1 MEGRKIN
8 IDSADSLL
16 MAINEVVRN
25 TYNTKGYDDKKHN
38 KTEEITQTVKKEWS
52 NYIEAVLLSQILRNL
67 NVTDKLTPNGKQ
79 LYNQLAA
86 KAGKKDSYFINFKKS
101 IETKSIGLYA
111 KYTPSSRSKIS
122 TRTDYVSRKREYILS
137 PEGGRKDAYSLT
149 SSLMDSQSNLLENFN
164 KSSATMFLPDYNK
177 IVSQTQ
183 EMLGSNL
190 YGETQSFKSAL
201 EREGQPQISV
211 AKLEEITRN
220 VNYLNSK
227 IVYINFT
234 IENMNK
240 YMRYFT
246 PETKAVLNKFIKE
259 LELTSQSLTN
269 EVIQLKEDYTKERV
283 SISEKVHGKVDVN
296 RLVALMT
303 MVDRKTD
310 SKGNELSKE
319 KLQEY
324 EQELERASKENSIAY
339 QEALRIYNLSKQSR
353 INDLRIES
361 EEKNKAV
368 IPDEGLSHDDLKE
381 REFYY
386 NRLVVETRN
395 NDIIDKPLFNQMYD
409 KYLKAELDDP
419 YALELMVQSYL
430 EFYDY
435 YNEAKRRAE
444 LTGEP
449 IKTDY
454 ANWEEFVD
462 KRMQEE
468 GYNFGN
474 VGKGR

>member
-52 NYIEAVLLSQILRNL
+52 NYVEAVLLSQILRNL
-67 NVTDKLTPNGKQ
+67 NATDKLTPNGKQ

-86 KAGKKDSYFINFKKS
+86 KAGKRDSYFINFKKS
-101 IETKSIGLYA
+101 IETKSTGLYA
-111 KYTPSSRSKIS
+111 KYTPSSRSKIVVNGNS
-122 TRTDYVSRKREYILS
+122 ECILL
-137 PEGGRKDAYSLT
+137 PEGGRKDAFALSTSLI
-149 SSLMDSQSNLLENFN
+149 SSKLNLLEKFE
-164 KSSATMFLPDYNK
+164 K
-177 IVSQTQ
+177 ISTTLAVPSMEQVAAKASQMSRSVDDLKFSGIENTIKNDLNTNAGLRYL
-183 EMLGSNL
+183 ESVKNSL
-190 YGETQSFKSAL
+190 YAISRQK
-201 EREGQPQISV
+201 ISV
-211 AKLEEITRN
+211 QE
-220 VNYLNSK
+220 
-227 IVYINFT
+227 T
-234 IENMNK
+234 IDYMNK
-240 YMRYFT
+240 YMAYFT
-246 PETKAVLNKFIKE
+246 PETKAVLNNFIKE
-259 LELTSQSLTN
+259 LESLTKELTAEEEMILN
-269 EVIQLKEDYTKERV
+269 NLNKKEVEV
-283 SISEKVHGKVDVN
+283 SEKAHGKIDIN
-296 RLVALMT
+296 RLVALMA
-303 MVDRKTD
+303 MVERKID

-339 QEALRIYNLSKQSR
+339 QEALRIYNLSKQSQ
-353 INDLRIES
+353 INNIRIES

-419 YALELMVQSYL
+419 YAIELMVQSYL

>member
-1 MEGRKIN
+1 MEEIKIN
-8 IDSADSLL
+8 INSADSLL
-16 MAINEVVRN
+16 MAINKVVRN
-25 TYNTKGYDDKKHN
+25 TYNTKGYDDKKHD
-38 KTEEITQTVKKEWS
+38 KTEKITQTVKKEWS

-101 IETKSIGLYA
+101 IETKSTGLYA
-111 KYTPSSRSKIS
+111 KYTPSSRSKIVVNGNS
-122 TRTDYVSRKREYILS
+122 ECILL
-137 PEGGRKDAYSLT
+137 PEGGRKDAFALSTSLI
-149 SSLMDSQSNLLENFN
+149 SSKLNLLEKFE
-164 KSSATMFLPDYNK
+164 KLSTTLAVPSMEQVAAKASKM
-177 IVSQTQ
+177 S
-183 EMLGSNL
+183 
-190 YGETQSFKSAL
+190 
-201 EREGQPQISV
+201 RSV
-211 AKLEEITRN
+211 DDLKF
-220 VNYLNSK
+220 SG
-227 IVYINFT
+227 
-234 IENMNK
+234 IENTIKNDLNTNAGLRHLESVKNSLYTISGQKNSIQETIDYMNK
-240 YMRYFT
+240 YMAYFT
-246 PETKAVLNKFIKE
+246 PETKAVLNNFIKE
-259 LELTSQSLTN
+259 LESLTKELTAEEEMILN
-269 EVIQLKEDYTKERV
+269 NLNKKEVEV
-283 SISEKVHGKVDVN
+283 SKKAHGEIDIN
-296 RLVALMT
+296 RLVALMA
-303 MVDRKTD
+303 MVERKTD

-339 QEALRIYNLSKQSR
+339 QEALRIYNLSEQSQ
-353 INDLRIES
+353 INNMRIES

-368 IPDEGLSHDDLKE
+368 IPDECLSHDDLKE

-419 YALELMVQSYL
+419 YAIELMVQSYL

-435 YNEAKRRAE
+435 YNEAKRRAD

-474 VGKGR
+474 VGKER

>member
-1 MEGRKIN
+1 MEEIKIN
-8 IDSADSLL
+8 INSADSLL

-52 NYIEAVLLSQILRNL
+52 NYVEAVLLSQILRNL
-67 NVTDKLTPNGKQ
+67 NATDKLTPNGKQ

-86 KAGKKDSYFINFKKS
+86 KAGKRDSYFINFKKS
-101 IETKSIGLYA
+101 IETKSTGLYA
-111 KYTPSSRSKIS
+111 KYTPSSRSKIVVNGNS
-122 TRTDYVSRKREYILS
+122 ECILL
-137 PEGGRKDAYSLT
+137 PEGGRKDAFALSTSLI
-149 SSLMDSQSNLLENFN
+149 SSKLNLLEKFE
-164 KSSATMFLPDYNK
+164 K
-177 IVSQTQ
+177 ISTTLAVPSMEQVAAKASQMSRSVDDLKFSGIENTIKNDLNTNAGLRYL
-183 EMLGSNL
+183 ESVKNSL
-190 YGETQSFKSAL
+190 YAISRQK
-201 EREGQPQISV
+201 ISV
-211 AKLEEITRN
+211 QE
-220 VNYLNSK
+220 
-227 IVYINFT
+227 T
-234 IENMNK
+234 IDYMNK
-240 YMRYFT
+240 YMAYFT
-246 PETKAVLNKFIKE
+246 PETKAVLNNFIKE
-259 LELTSQSLTN
+259 LESLTKELTAEEEMILN
-269 EVIQLKEDYTKERV
+269 NLNKKEVEV
-283 SISEKVHGKVDVN
+283 SEKAHGKIDIN
-296 RLVALMT
+296 RLVALMA
-303 MVDRKTD
+303 MVERKTD

-339 QEALRIYNLSKQSR
+339 QEALRIYNLSKQSQ
-353 INDLRIES
+353 INNIRIES

-419 YALELMVQSYL
+419 YAIELMVQSYL

-444 LTGEP
+444 FTGEP

>member
-52 NYIEAVLLSQILRNL
+52 NYVEAVLLSQILRNL
-67 NVTDKLTPNGKQ
+67 NTTDKLTPNGKQ

-86 KAGKKDSYFINFKKS
+86 KAGKRDSYFINFKKS
-101 IETKSIGLYA
+101 IETKSTGLYA
-111 KYTPSSRSKIS
+111 KYTPSSRSKIVVNGNS
-122 TRTDYVSRKREYILS
+122 ECILL
-137 PEGGRKDAYSLT
+137 PEGGRKDAFALSTSLI
-149 SSLMDSQSNLLENFN
+149 SSKLNLLEKFE
-164 KSSATMFLPDYNK
+164 K
-177 IVSQTQ
+177 ISTTLAVPSMEQVAAKASQMSRSVDDLKFSGIENTIKNDLNTNAGLRYL
-183 EMLGSNL
+183 ESVKNSL
-190 YGETQSFKSAL
+190 YAISRQK
-201 EREGQPQISV
+201 ISV
-211 AKLEEITRN
+211 QE
-220 VNYLNSK
+220 
-227 IVYINFT
+227 T
-234 IENMNK
+234 IDYMNK
-240 YMRYFT
+240 YMAYFT
-246 PETKAVLNKFIKE
+246 PETKAVLNNFIKE
-259 LELTSQSLTN
+259 LESLTKELTAEEEMILN
-269 EVIQLKEDYTKERV
+269 NLNKKEVEV
-283 SISEKVHGKVDVN
+283 SEKAHGKIDIN
-296 RLVALMT
+296 RLVALMA
-303 MVDRKTD
+303 MVERKTD

-339 QEALRIYNLSKQSR
+339 QEALRIYNLSKQSQ
-353 INDLRIES
+353 INNIRIES

-419 YALELMVQSYL
+419 YAIELMVQSYL

>member
-38 KTEEITQTVKKEWS
+38 KAEEITQTVKKEWS

-67 NVTDKLTPNGKQ
+67 NATDKLTPNGKQ

-86 KAGKKDSYFINFKKS
+86 KAGKRDSYFINFKKS
-101 IETKSIGLYA
+101 IETKSTGLYA
-111 KYTPSSRSKIS
+111 KYTPSSRSKIVVNGNS
-122 TRTDYVSRKREYILS
+122 ECILL
-137 PEGGRKDAYSLT
+137 PEGGRKDAFALSTSLI
-149 SSLMDSQSNLLENFN
+149 SSKLNLLEKFE
-164 KSSATMFLPDYNK
+164 K
-177 IVSQTQ
+177 ISTTLAVPSMEQVAAKASQMSRSVDDLKFSGIENTIKNDLNTNAGLRYL
-183 EMLGSNL
+183 ESVKNSL
-190 YGETQSFKSAL
+190 YAISRQK
-201 EREGQPQISV
+201 ISV
-211 AKLEEITRN
+211 QE
-220 VNYLNSK
+220 
-227 IVYINFT
+227 T
-234 IENMNK
+234 IDYMNK
-240 YMRYFT
+240 YMAYFT
-246 PETKAVLNKFIKE
+246 PETKAVLNNFIKE
-259 LELTSQSLTN
+259 LESLTKELTAEEEMILN
-269 EVIQLKEDYTKERV
+269 NLNKKEVEV
-283 SISEKVHGKVDVN
+283 SEKAHGKIDIN
-296 RLVALMT
+296 RLVALMA
-303 MVDRKTD
+303 MVERKTD

-339 QEALRIYNLSKQSR
+339 QEALRIYNLSKQSQ
-353 INDLRIES
+353 INNIRIES

-395 NDIIDKPLFNQMYD
+395 NDIINKPLFNQMYD

-419 YALELMVQSYL
+419 YAIELMVQSYL

>member
-111 KYTPSSRSKIS
+111 KYTPSSRSKIVVNGNS
-122 TRTDYVSRKREYILS
+122 ECILL
-137 PEGGRKDAYSLT
+137 PEGGRKDAFALSTSLI
-149 SSLMDSQSNLLENFN
+149 SSKLNLLEKFEKISTSLAVPSMEQIAAKASEMS
-164 KSSATMFLPDYNK
+164 KSVDDLKFSRIENTIKNDLNTNTGLRYL
-177 IVSQTQ
+177 
-183 EMLGSNL
+183 E
-190 YGETQSFKSAL
+190 SFKNSLYAIS
-201 EREGQPQISV
+201 RQKISV
-211 AKLEEITRN
+211 QE
-220 VNYLNSK
+220 
-227 IVYINFT
+227 T
-234 IENMNK
+234 IDYMNK
-240 YMRYFT
+240 YMAYFT
-246 PETKAVLNKFIKE
+246 PETKAVLNNFIKE
-259 LELTSQSLTN
+259 LESLTKELTAE
-269 EVIQLKEDYTKERV
+269 EVIILNNLNKKEVEV
-283 SISEKVHGKVDVN
+283 SEKAHGKIDIN

-395 NDIIDKPLFNQMYD
+395 NDIIDKPVFNQMYD

-419 YALELMVQSYL
+419 YAIELMVQSYL

>member
-1 MEGRKIN
+1 MEEIKIN
-8 IDSADSLL
+8 INSADSLL

-52 NYIEAVLLSQILRNL
+52 NYVEAVLLSQILRNL
-67 NVTDKLTPNGKQ
+67 NATDKLTPNGKQ

-86 KAGKKDSYFINFKKS
+86 KAGKRDSYFINFKKS
-101 IETKSIGLYA
+101 IETKSTGLYA
-111 KYTPSSRSKIS
+111 KYTPSSRSKIVVNGNS
-122 TRTDYVSRKREYILS
+122 ECILL
-137 PEGGRKDAYSLT
+137 PEGGRKDAFALSTSLI
-149 SSLMDSQSNLLENFN
+149 SSKLNLLEKFE
-164 KSSATMFLPDYNK
+164 K
-177 IVSQTQ
+177 ISTTLAVPSMEQVAAKASQMSRSVDDLKFSGIENTIKNDLNTNAGLRYL
-183 EMLGSNL
+183 ESVKNSL
-190 YGETQSFKSAL
+190 YAISRKK
-201 EREGQPQISV
+201 ISV
-211 AKLEEITRN
+211 QE
-220 VNYLNSK
+220 
-227 IVYINFT
+227 T
-234 IENMNK
+234 IDYMNK
-240 YMRYFT
+240 YMAYFT
-246 PETKAVLNKFIKE
+246 PETKAVLNNFIKE
-259 LELTSQSLTN
+259 LESLTKELTAEEEMILN
-269 EVIQLKEDYTKERV
+269 NLNKKEVEV
-283 SISEKVHGKVDVN
+283 SEKAHGKIDIN
-296 RLVALMT
+296 RLVALMA
-303 MVDRKTD
+303 MVERKTD

-339 QEALRIYNLSKQSR
+339 QEALRIYNLSKQSQ
-353 INDLRIES
+353 INNIRIES

-419 YALELMVQSYL
+419 YAIELMVQSYL

>member
-111 KYTPSSRSKIS
+111 KYTPSSRSKIVVNGNS
-122 TRTDYVSRKREYILS
+122 ECILL
-137 PEGGRKDAYSLT
+137 PEGGRKDAFALSTSLI
-149 SSLMDSQSNLLENFN
+149 SSKLNLLEKFEKISTTLAVPSMEQVAAKVSEMS
-164 KSSATMFLPDYNK
+164 KSVDDLKFS
-177 IVSQTQ
+177 
-183 EMLGSNL
+183 
-190 YGETQSFKSAL
+190 
-201 EREGQPQISV
+201 R
-211 AKLEEITRN
+211 
-220 VNYLNSK
+220 
-227 IVYINFT
+227 
-234 IENMNK
+234 IENTIKNDLNTNTGLRYLESVKNSLYIISGQKNSIQETIDYMNK
-240 YMRYFT
+240 YMAYFT
-246 PETKAVLNKFIKE
+246 PETKAVLNNFIKE
-259 LELTSQSLTN
+259 LESLTKELTAEEEMILN
-269 EVIQLKEDYTKERV
+269 NLNKKEVEV
-283 SISEKVHGKVDVN
+283 SEKAHGKIDIN
-296 RLVALMT
+296 RLVALMA
-303 MVDRKTD
+303 MVERKTD

-339 QEALRIYNLSKQSR
+339 QEALRIYNLSKQSQ
-353 INDLRIES
+353 INNIRIES

-395 NDIIDKPLFNQMYD
+395 NDIIDKPVFNQMYD

-419 YALELMVQSYL
+419 YAIELMVQSYL

>member
-67 NVTDKLTPNGKQ
+67 NATDKLTPNGKQ

-86 KAGKKDSYFINFKKS
+86 KAGKRDSYFINFKKS
-101 IETKSIGLYA
+101 IETKSTGLYA
-111 KYTPSSRSKIS
+111 KYTPSSRSKIVVNGNS
-122 TRTDYVSRKREYILS
+122 ECILL
-137 PEGGRKDAYSLT
+137 PEGGRKDAFALSTSLI
-149 SSLMDSQSNLLENFN
+149 SSKLNLLEKFE
-164 KSSATMFLPDYNK
+164 K
-177 IVSQTQ
+177 ISTTLAVPSMEQVAAKASKMSRSVDDLKFSGIENTIKNDLNTNAGLRHL
-183 EMLGSNL
+183 ESVKNSL
-190 YGETQSFKSAL
+190 YVIS
-201 EREGQPQISV
+201 GQKISV
-211 AKLEEITRN
+211 QE
-220 VNYLNSK
+220 
-227 IVYINFT
+227 T
-234 IENMNK
+234 IDYMNK
-240 YMRYFT
+240 YMAYFT
-246 PETKAVLNKFIKE
+246 PETKAVLNNFIKE
-259 LELTSQSLTN
+259 LESLTKELTAEEEMILN
-269 EVIQLKEDYTKERV
+269 NLNKKEVEV
-283 SISEKVHGKVDVN
+283 SEKAHGKIDIN

-419 YALELMVQSYL
+419 YAIELMVQSYL

>member
-52 NYIEAVLLSQILRNL
+52 NYVEAVLLSQILRNL
-67 NVTDKLTPNGKQ
+67 NATDKLTPNGKQ

-86 KAGKKDSYFINFKKS
+86 KAGKRDSYFINFKKS
-101 IETKSIGLYA
+101 IETKSTGLYA
-111 KYTPSSRSKIS
+111 KYTPSSRSKIVVNGNS
-122 TRTDYVSRKREYILS
+122 ECILL
-137 PEGGRKDAYSLT
+137 PEGGRKDAFALSTSLI
-149 SSLMDSQSNLLENFN
+149 SSKLNLLEKFE
-164 KSSATMFLPDYNK
+164 K
-177 IVSQTQ
+177 ISTTLAVPSMEQVAAKASQMSRSVDDLKFSGIENTIKNDLNTNAGLRYL
-183 EMLGSNL
+183 ESVKNSL
-190 YGETQSFKSAL
+190 YAISRQK
-201 EREGQPQISV
+201 ISV
-211 AKLEEITRN
+211 QE
-220 VNYLNSK
+220 
-227 IVYINFT
+227 T
-234 IENMNK
+234 IDYMNK
-240 YMRYFT
+240 YMAYFT
-246 PETKAVLNKFIKE
+246 PETKAVLNNFIKE
-259 LELTSQSLTN
+259 LESLTKELTAEEEMILN
-269 EVIQLKEDYTKERV
+269 NLNKKEVEV
-283 SISEKVHGKVDVN
+283 SEKAHGKIDIN
-296 RLVALMT
+296 RLVALMA
-303 MVDRKTD
+303 MVERKTD

-339 QEALRIYNLSKQSR
+339 QEALRIYNLSKQSQ
-353 INDLRIES
+353 INNIRIES

-419 YALELMVQSYL
+419 YAIELMVQSYL

>member
-38 KTEEITQTVKKEWS
+38 KTEEITQTIKKEWS

-67 NVTDKLTPNGKQ
+67 NATDKLTPNGKQ

-86 KAGKKDSYFINFKKS
+86 KAGKRDSYFINFKKS
-101 IETKSIGLYA
+101 IETKSTGLYA
-111 KYTPSSRSKIS
+111 KYTPSSRSKIVVNGNS
-122 TRTDYVSRKREYILS
+122 ECILL
-137 PEGGRKDAYSLT
+137 PEGGRKDAFALSTSLI
-149 SSLMDSQSNLLENFN
+149 SSKLNLLEKFE
-164 KSSATMFLPDYNK
+164 K
-177 IVSQTQ
+177 ISTTLAVPSMEQVAAKASKMSRSIDDLKFSGIENTIKNDLNTNAGLRYL
-183 EMLGSNL
+183 ESVKNSL
-190 YGETQSFKSAL
+190 YVIS
-201 EREGQPQISV
+201 GQKISV
-211 AKLEEITRN
+211 QE
-220 VNYLNSK
+220 
-227 IVYINFT
+227 T
-234 IENMNK
+234 IDYMNK
-240 YMRYFT
+240 YMAYFT
-246 PETKAVLNKFIKE
+246 PETKAVLSNFIKE
-259 LELTSQSLTN
+259 LESLTKELTAEEEMILN
-269 EVIQLKEDYTKERV
+269 NLNKKEVEV
-283 SISEKVHGKVDVN
+283 SEKAHGKIDIN
-296 RLVALMT
+296 RLVALMA
-303 MVDRKTD
+303 MVERKTD

-339 QEALRIYNLSKQSR
+339 QEALRIYNLSKQSQ
-353 INDLRIES
+353 INNIRIES

>member
-111 KYTPSSRSKIS
+111 KYTPSSRSKIVVNGNS
-122 TRTDYVSRKREYILS
+122 ECILL
-137 PEGGRKDAYSLT
+137 PEGGRKDAFALSTSLI
-149 SSLMDSQSNLLENFN
+149 SSKLNLLEKFEKISTTLAVPSREQVAAKASEMS
-164 KSSATMFLPDYNK
+164 KSVDDLKFSRIENTIKNDLNTNTGLRYL
-177 IVSQTQ
+177 
-183 EMLGSNL
+183 E
-190 YGETQSFKSAL
+190 SFKNSLYAIS
-201 EREGQPQISV
+201 RQKISV
-211 AKLEEITRN
+211 QE
-220 VNYLNSK
+220 
-227 IVYINFT
+227 T
-234 IENMNK
+234 IDYMNK
-240 YMRYFT
+240 YMAYFT
-246 PETKAVLNKFIKE
+246 PETKAVLNNFIKE
-259 LELTSQSLTN
+259 LESLTKELTAEEEMILN
-269 EVIQLKEDYTKERV
+269 NLNKKEVEV
-283 SISEKVHGKVDVN
+283 SEKAHGKIDIN
-296 RLVALMT
+296 RLVALMA
-303 MVDRKTD
+303 MVERKTD

-324 EQELERASKENSIAY
+324 EQELERASKENPIAY

-368 IPDEGLSHDDLKE
+368 IPDEGLSHDNLKE

-449 IKTDY
+449 IKSDY

>member
-52 NYIEAVLLSQILRNL
+52 NYVEAVLLSQILRNL
-67 NVTDKLTPNGKQ
+67 NATDKLTPNGKQ

-86 KAGKKDSYFINFKKS
+86 KAGKRDSYFINFKKS
-101 IETKSIGLYA
+101 IETKSTGLYA
-111 KYTPSSRSKIS
+111 KYTPSSRSKIVVNGNS
-122 TRTDYVSRKREYILS
+122 ECILL
-137 PEGGRKDAYSLT
+137 PEGGRKDAFALSTSLI
-149 SSLMDSQSNLLENFN
+149 SSKLNLLEKFE
-164 KSSATMFLPDYNK
+164 K
-177 IVSQTQ
+177 ISTTLAVPSMEQVAAKASQMSRSVDDLKFSGIENTIKNDLNTNAGLRYL
-183 EMLGSNL
+183 ESVKNSL
-190 YGETQSFKSAL
+190 YAISRQK
-201 EREGQPQISV
+201 ISV
-211 AKLEEITRN
+211 QE
-220 VNYLNSK
+220 
-227 IVYINFT
+227 T
-234 IENMNK
+234 IDYMNK
-240 YMRYFT
+240 YMAYFT
-246 PETKAVLNKFIKE
+246 PETKAVLNNFIKE
-259 LELTSQSLTN
+259 LESLTKELTAE
-269 EVIQLKEDYTKERV
+269 EVMILNNLNKKEVEV
-283 SISEKVHGKVDVN
+283 SEKAHGKIDIN
-296 RLVALMT
+296 RLVALMA
-303 MVDRKTD
+303 MVERKTD

-339 QEALRIYNLSKQSR
+339 QEALRIYNLSKQSQ
-353 INDLRIES
+353 INNIRIES

-419 YALELMVQSYL
+419 YAIELMVQSYL

-444 LTGEP
+444 FTGEP

>member
-38 KTEEITQTVKKEWS
+38 KAEEITQTVKKEWS

-67 NVTDKLTPNGKQ
+67 NATDKLTPNGKQ

-86 KAGKKDSYFINFKKS
+86 KAGKRDSYFINFKKS
-101 IETKSIGLYA
+101 IETKSTGLYA
-111 KYTPSSRSKIS
+111 KYTPSSRSKIVVNGNS
-122 TRTDYVSRKREYILS
+122 ECILL
-137 PEGGRKDAYSLT
+137 PEGGRKDAFALSTSLI
-149 SSLMDSQSNLLENFN
+149 SSKLNLLEKFE
-164 KSSATMFLPDYNK
+164 K
-177 IVSQTQ
+177 ISTTLAVPSMEQVAAKASQMSRSVDDLKFSGIENTIKNDLNTNAGLRYL
-183 EMLGSNL
+183 ESVKNSL
-190 YGETQSFKSAL
+190 YAISRQK
-201 EREGQPQISV
+201 ISV
-211 AKLEEITRN
+211 QE
-220 VNYLNSK
+220 
-227 IVYINFT
+227 T
-234 IENMNK
+234 IDYMNK
-240 YMRYFT
+240 YMAYFT
-246 PETKAVLNKFIKE
+246 PETKAVLNNFIKE
-259 LELTSQSLTN
+259 LESLTKELTAE
-269 EVIQLKEDYTKERV
+269 EVMILNNLNKKEVEV
-283 SISEKVHGKVDVN
+283 SEKAHGKIDIT
-296 RLVALMT
+296 RLVALMA
-303 MVDRKTD
+303 MVERKTD
-310 SKGNELSKE
+310 SKGNKLSKE

-339 QEALRIYNLSKQSR
+339 QEALRIYNLSKQSQ
-353 INDLRIES
+353 INNIRIES

-395 NDIIDKPLFNQMYD
+395 NDIIDKPLFNKMYD

-419 YALELMVQSYL
+419 YAIELMVQSYL

>member
-1 MEGRKIN
+1 MEEIKIN
-8 IDSADSLL
+8 INSADSLL

-38 KTEEITQTVKKEWS
+38 KAEEITQTVKKEWS

-86 KAGKKDSYFINFKKS
+86 KAGKRDSYFINFKKS
-101 IETKSIGLYA
+101 IETKSTGLYA
-111 KYTPSSRSKIS
+111 KYTPSSRSKIVVNGNS
-122 TRTDYVSRKREYILS
+122 ECILL
-137 PEGGRKDAYSLT
+137 PEGGRKDAFALSTSLI
-149 SSLMDSQSNLLENFN
+149 SSKLNLLEKFE
-164 KSSATMFLPDYNK
+164 K
-177 IVSQTQ
+177 ISTTLAVPSMEQVAAKASQMSRSVDDLKFSGIENTIKNDLNTNAGLRYL
-183 EMLGSNL
+183 ESVKNSL
-190 YGETQSFKSAL
+190 YAISRQK
-201 EREGQPQISV
+201 ISV
-211 AKLEEITRN
+211 QE
-220 VNYLNSK
+220 
-227 IVYINFT
+227 T
-234 IENMNK
+234 IDYMNK
-240 YMRYFT
+240 YMAYFT
-246 PETKAVLNKFIKE
+246 PETKAVLNNFIKE
-259 LELTSQSLTN
+259 LESLTKELTAEEEMILN
-269 EVIQLKEDYTKERV
+269 NLNKKEVEV
-283 SISEKVHGKVDVN
+283 SEKAHGKIDIN
-296 RLVALMT
+296 RLVALMA
-303 MVDRKTD
+303 MVEIKTD

-339 QEALRIYNLSKQSR
+339 QEALRIYNLSKQSQ
-353 INDLRIES
+353 INNIRIES

-419 YALELMVQSYL
+419 YAIELMVQSYL

-435 YNEAKRRAE
+435 YNEAKRRAD

>member
-38 KTEEITQTVKKEWS
+38 KAEEITQTVKKEWS
-52 NYIEAVLLSQILRNL
+52 NYVEAVLLSQILRNL
-67 NVTDKLTPNGKQ
+67 NTTDKLTPNGKQ

-86 KAGKKDSYFINFKKS
+86 KAGKRDSYFINFKKS
-101 IETKSIGLYA
+101 IETKSTGLYA
-111 KYTPSSRSKIS
+111 KYTPSSRSKIVVNGNS
-122 TRTDYVSRKREYILS
+122 ECILL
-137 PEGGRKDAYSLT
+137 PEGGRKDAFALSTSLI
-149 SSLMDSQSNLLENFN
+149 SSKLNLLEKFE
-164 KSSATMFLPDYNK
+164 K
-177 IVSQTQ
+177 ISTTLAVPSMEQVAAKASQMSRSVDDLKFSGIENTIKNDLNTNAGLRYL
-183 EMLGSNL
+183 ESVKNSL
-190 YGETQSFKSAL
+190 YAISRQK
-201 EREGQPQISV
+201 ISV
-211 AKLEEITRN
+211 QE
-220 VNYLNSK
+220 
-227 IVYINFT
+227 T
-234 IENMNK
+234 IDYMNK
-240 YMRYFT
+240 YMAYFT
-246 PETKAVLNKFIKE
+246 PETKAVLNNFIKE
-259 LELTSQSLTN
+259 LESLTKELTAEEEMILN
-269 EVIQLKEDYTKERV
+269 NLNKKEVEV
-283 SISEKVHGKVDVN
+283 SEKAHGKIDIN
-296 RLVALMT
+296 RLVALMA
-303 MVDRKTD
+303 MVERKTD

-339 QEALRIYNLSKQSR
+339 QEALRIYNLSKQSQ
-353 INDLRIES
+353 INNIRIES

-395 NDIIDKPLFNQMYD
+395 NDIINKPLFNQMYD

-419 YALELMVQSYL
+419 YAIELMVQSYL

>member
-1 MEGRKIN
+1 MEEIKIN
-8 IDSADSLL
+8 INSADSLL

-67 NVTDKLTPNGKQ
+67 NATDKLTPNGKQ

-86 KAGKKDSYFINFKKS
+86 KAGKRDSYFINFKKS
-101 IETKSIGLYA
+101 IETKSTGLYA
-111 KYTPSSRSKIS
+111 KYTPSSRSKIVVNGNS
-122 TRTDYVSRKREYILS
+122 ECILL
-137 PEGGRKDAYSLT
+137 PEGGRKDAFALSTSLI
-149 SSLMDSQSNLLENFN
+149 SSKLNLLEKFE
-164 KSSATMFLPDYNK
+164 K
-177 IVSQTQ
+177 ISTTLAVPSMEQVAAKASQMSRSVDDLKFSGIENTIKNDLNTNAGLRYL
-183 EMLGSNL
+183 ESVKNSL
-190 YGETQSFKSAL
+190 YAISRQK
-201 EREGQPQISV
+201 ISV
-211 AKLEEITRN
+211 QE
-220 VNYLNSK
+220 
-227 IVYINFT
+227 T
-234 IENMNK
+234 IDYMNK
-240 YMRYFT
+240 YMAYFT
-246 PETKAVLNKFIKE
+246 PETKAVLNNFIKE
-259 LELTSQSLTN
+259 LESLTKELTAEEEMILN
-269 EVIQLKEDYTKERV
+269 NLNKKEVEV
-283 SISEKVHGKVDVN
+283 SEKAHGKIDIN
-296 RLVALMT
+296 RLVALMA
-303 MVDRKTD
+303 MVERKTD

-339 QEALRIYNLSKQSR
+339 QEALRIYNLSKQSQ
-353 INDLRIES
+353 INNIRIES

-419 YALELMVQSYL
+419 YAIELMVQSYL

-435 YNEAKRRAE
+435 YNEAKRRAD

>member
-38 KTEEITQTVKKEWS
+38 KAEEITQTVKKEWS

-67 NVTDKLTPNGKQ
+67 NATDKLTPNGKQ

-86 KAGKKDSYFINFKKS
+86 KAGKRDSYFINFKKS
-101 IETKSIGLYA
+101 IETKSTGLYA
-111 KYTPSSRSKIS
+111 KYTPSSRSKIVVNGNS
-122 TRTDYVSRKREYILS
+122 ECILL
-137 PEGGRKDAYSLT
+137 PEGGRKDAFALSTSLI
-149 SSLMDSQSNLLENFN
+149 SSKLNLLEKFE
-164 KSSATMFLPDYNK
+164 K
-177 IVSQTQ
+177 ISTTLAVPSMEQVAAKASQMSRSVDDLKFSGIENTIKNDLNTNAGLRYL
-183 EMLGSNL
+183 ESVKNSL
-190 YGETQSFKSAL
+190 YAISRQK
-201 EREGQPQISV
+201 ISV
-211 AKLEEITRN
+211 QE
-220 VNYLNSK
+220 
-227 IVYINFT
+227 T
-234 IENMNK
+234 IDYMNK
-240 YMRYFT
+240 YMAYFT
-246 PETKAVLNKFIKE
+246 PETKAVLNNFIKE
-259 LELTSQSLTN
+259 LESLTKELTAE
-269 EVIQLKEDYTKERV
+269 EVMILNNLNKKEVEV
-283 SISEKVHGKVDVN
+283 SEKAHGN
-296 RLVALMT
+296 RLVALMA
-303 MVDRKTD
+303 MVERKTD

-339 QEALRIYNLSKQSR
+339 QEALRIYNLSKQSQ
-353 INDLRIES
+353 INNIRIES

-419 YALELMVQSYL
+419 YAIELMVQSYL

>member
-1 MEGRKIN
+1 MEEIKIN
-8 IDSADSLL
+8 INSADSLL

-52 NYIEAVLLSQILRNL
+52 NYVEAVLLSQILRNL
-67 NVTDKLTPNGKQ
+67 NATDKLTPNGKQ

-86 KAGKKDSYFINFKKS
+86 KAGKRDSYFINFKKS
-101 IETKSIGLYA
+101 IETKSTGLYA
-111 KYTPSSRSKIS
+111 KYTPSSRSKIVVNGNS
-122 TRTDYVSRKREYILS
+122 ECILL
-137 PEGGRKDAYSLT
+137 PEGGRKDAFALSTSLI
-149 SSLMDSQSNLLENFN
+149 SSKLNLLEKFE
-164 KSSATMFLPDYNK
+164 K
-177 IVSQTQ
+177 ISTTLAVPSMEQVAAKASQMSRSVDDLKFSGIENTIKND
-183 EMLGSNL
+183 LNTNVGL
-190 YGETQSFKSAL
+190 RYL
-201 EREGQPQISV
+201 ESVKNSLHAISRQKISV
-211 AKLEEITRN
+211 QE
-220 VNYLNSK
+220 
-227 IVYINFT
+227 T
-234 IENMNK
+234 IDYMNK
-240 YMRYFT
+240 YMAYFT
-246 PETKAVLNKFIKE
+246 PETKAVLNNFIKE
-259 LELTSQSLTN
+259 LESLTKELTAEEEMILN
-269 EVIQLKEDYTKERV
+269 NLNKKEVEV
-283 SISEKVHGKVDVN
+283 SEKAHGKIDIN
-296 RLVALMT
+296 RLVALMA
-303 MVDRKTD
+303 MVERKTD

-339 QEALRIYNLSKQSR
+339 QEALRIYNLSKQSQ
-353 INDLRIES
+353 INNIRIES

-395 NDIIDKPLFNQMYD
+395 NDIIDKQLFNKMYD

-419 YALELMVQSYL
+419 YTLELMVQSYL

>member
-38 KTEEITQTVKKEWS
+38 KAEEITQTVKKEWS
-52 NYIEAVLLSQILRNL
+52 NYVEAVLLSQILRNL
-67 NVTDKLTPNGKQ
+67 NTTDKLTPNGKQ

-86 KAGKKDSYFINFKKS
+86 KAGKRDSYFINFKKS
-101 IETKSIGLYA
+101 IETKSTGLYA
-111 KYTPSSRSKIS
+111 KYTPSSRSKIVVNGNS
-122 TRTDYVSRKREYILS
+122 ECILL
-137 PEGGRKDAYSLT
+137 PEGGRKDAFALSTSLI
-149 SSLMDSQSNLLENFN
+149 SSKLNLLEKFE
-164 KSSATMFLPDYNK
+164 K
-177 IVSQTQ
+177 ISTTLAVPSMEQVAAKASQMSRSVDDLKFSGIENTIKNDLNTNAGLRYL
-183 EMLGSNL
+183 ESVKNSL
-190 YGETQSFKSAL
+190 YAISRQK
-201 EREGQPQISV
+201 ISV
-211 AKLEEITRN
+211 QE
-220 VNYLNSK
+220 
-227 IVYINFT
+227 T
-234 IENMNK
+234 IDYMNK
-240 YMRYFT
+240 YMAYFT
-246 PETKAVLNKFIKE
+246 PETKAVLNNFIKE
-259 LELTSQSLTN
+259 LESLTKELTAEEEMILN
-269 EVIQLKEDYTKERV
+269 NLNKKEVEV
-283 SISEKVHGKVDVN
+283 SEKAHGKIDIN
-296 RLVALMT
+296 RLVALMA
-303 MVDRKTD
+303 MVERKTD

-339 QEALRIYNLSKQSR
+339 QEALRIYNLSKQSQ
-353 INDLRIES
+353 INNIRIES

-419 YALELMVQSYL
+419 YAIELMVQSYL

-462 KRMQEE
+462 KRMQKE

>member
-38 KTEEITQTVKKEWS
+38 KAEEITQTVKKEWS

-67 NVTDKLTPNGKQ
+67 NATDKLTPNGKQ

-86 KAGKKDSYFINFKKS
+86 KAGKRDSYFINFKKS
-101 IETKSIGLYA
+101 IETKSTGLYA
-111 KYTPSSRSKIS
+111 KYTPSSRSKIVVNGNS
-122 TRTDYVSRKREYILS
+122 ECILL
-137 PEGGRKDAYSLT
+137 PEGGRKDAFALSTSLI
-149 SSLMDSQSNLLENFN
+149 SSKLNLLEKFE
-164 KSSATMFLPDYNK
+164 K
-177 IVSQTQ
+177 ISTTLAVPSMEQVAAKASQMSRSVDDLKFSGIENTIKND
-183 EMLGSNL
+183 LNTNAGL
-190 YGETQSFKSAL
+190 RYL
-201 EREGQPQISV
+201 ESVKNSLHAISRQKISV
-211 AKLEEITRN
+211 QE
-220 VNYLNSK
+220 
-227 IVYINFT
+227 T
-234 IENMNK
+234 IDYMNK
-240 YMRYFT
+240 YMAYFT
-246 PETKAVLNKFIKE
+246 PETKAVLNNFIKE
-259 LELTSQSLTN
+259 LESLTKELTAEEEMILN
-269 EVIQLKEDYTKERV
+269 NLNKKEVEV
-283 SISEKVHGKVDVN
+283 SEKAHGKIDIN
-296 RLVALMT
+296 RLVALMA
-303 MVDRKTD
+303 MVERKTD

-339 QEALRIYNLSKQSR
+339 QEALRIYNLSKQSQ
-353 INDLRIES
+353 INNIRIES

-395 NDIIDKPLFNQMYD
+395 NDIINKPLFNQMYD

-419 YALELMVQSYL
+419 YAIELMVQSYL

>member
-52 NYIEAVLLSQILRNL
+52 NYVEAVLLSQILRNL
-67 NVTDKLTPNGKQ
+67 NATDKLTPNGKQ

-86 KAGKKDSYFINFKKS
+86 KAGKRDSYFINFKKS
-101 IETKSIGLYA
+101 IETKSTGLYA
-111 KYTPSSRSKIS
+111 KYTPSSRSKIVVNGNS
-122 TRTDYVSRKREYILS
+122 ECILL
-137 PEGGRKDAYSLT
+137 PEGGRKDAFALSTSLI
-149 SSLMDSQSNLLENFN
+149 SSKLNLLEKFE
-164 KSSATMFLPDYNK
+164 K
-177 IVSQTQ
+177 ISTTLAVPSMEQVAAKASQMSRSVDDLKFSGIENTIKNDLNTNAGLRYL
-183 EMLGSNL
+183 ESVKNSL
-190 YGETQSFKSAL
+190 YAISRQK
-201 EREGQPQISV
+201 ISV
-211 AKLEEITRN
+211 QE
-220 VNYLNSK
+220 
-227 IVYINFT
+227 T
-234 IENMNK
+234 IDYMNK
-240 YMRYFT
+240 YMAYFT
-246 PETKAVLNKFIKE
+246 PETKAVLNNFIKE
-259 LELTSQSLTN
+259 LESLTKELTAEEEMILN
-269 EVIQLKEDYTKERV
+269 NLNKKEVEV
-283 SISEKVHGKVDVN
+283 SEKAHGKIDIN
-296 RLVALMT
+296 RLVALMA
-303 MVDRKTD
+303 MVERKTD

-339 QEALRIYNLSKQSR
+339 QEALRIYNLSKQSQ
-353 INDLRIES
+353 INNIRIES

-395 NDIIDKPLFNQMYD
+395 NDIIDKQLFNKMYD

-419 YALELMVQSYL
+419 YTLELMVQSYL

>member
-1 MEGRKIN
+1 MEEIKIN
-8 IDSADSLL
+8 INSADSLL

-38 KTEEITQTVKKEWS
+38 KAEEITQTVKKEWS
-52 NYIEAVLLSQILRNL
+52 NYVEAVLLSQILRNL
-67 NVTDKLTPNGKQ
+67 NATDKLTPNGKQ

-86 KAGKKDSYFINFKKS
+86 KAGKRDSYFINFKKS
-101 IETKSIGLYA
+101 IETKSTGLYA
-111 KYTPSSRSKIS
+111 KYTPSSRSKIVVNGNS
-122 TRTDYVSRKREYILS
+122 ECILL
-137 PEGGRKDAYSLT
+137 PEGGRKDAFALSTSLI
-149 SSLMDSQSNLLENFN
+149 SSKLNLLEKFE
-164 KSSATMFLPDYNK
+164 K
-177 IVSQTQ
+177 ISTTLAVPSMEQVAAKASQMSRSVDDLKFSGIENTIKNDLNTNAGLRYL
-183 EMLGSNL
+183 ESVKNSL
-190 YGETQSFKSAL
+190 YAISRQK
-201 EREGQPQISV
+201 ISV
-211 AKLEEITRN
+211 QE
-220 VNYLNSK
+220 
-227 IVYINFT
+227 T
-234 IENMNK
+234 IDYMNK
-240 YMRYFT
+240 YMAYFT
-246 PETKAVLNKFIKE
+246 PETKAVLNNFIKE
-259 LELTSQSLTN
+259 LESLTKELTAEEEMILN
-269 EVIQLKEDYTKERV
+269 NLNKKEVEV
-283 SISEKVHGKVDVN
+283 SEKAHGKIDIN
-296 RLVALMT
+296 RLVALMA
-303 MVDRKTD
+303 MVERKTD

-339 QEALRIYNLSKQSR
+339 QEALRIYNLSKQSQ
-353 INDLRIES
+353 INNIRIES

-419 YALELMVQSYL
+419 YAIELMVQSYL

>member
-38 KTEEITQTVKKEWS
+38 KAEEITQTVKKEWS

-67 NVTDKLTPNGKQ
+67 NATDKLTPNGKQ

-86 KAGKKDSYFINFKKS
+86 KAGKRDSYFINFKKS
-101 IETKSIGLYA
+101 IETKSTGLYA
-111 KYTPSSRSKIS
+111 KYTPSSRSKIVVNGNS
-122 TRTDYVSRKREYILS
+122 ECILL
-137 PEGGRKDAYSLT
+137 PEGGRKDAFALSTSLI
-149 SSLMDSQSNLLENFN
+149 SSKLNLLEKFE
-164 KSSATMFLPDYNK
+164 KISTTLAVPSMEQVATKASKMSRSVDDLKFSGIENTIKNDLNTNAGLRYLESVKN
-177 IVSQTQ
+177 S
-183 EMLGSNL
+183 L
-190 YGETQSFKSAL
+190 Y
-201 EREGQPQISV
+201 QISGQ
-211 AKLEEITRN
+211 K
-220 VNYLNSK
+220 NS
-227 IVYINFT
+227 VQET
-234 IENMNK
+234 IDYMNK
-240 YMRYFT
+240 YMAYFT
-246 PETKAVLNKFIKE
+246 PETKAVLNNFIKE
-259 LELTSQSLTN
+259 LESLTKELTAE
-269 EVIQLKEDYTKERV
+269 EVMILNNLNKKEVEV
-283 SISEKVHGKVDVN
+283 SEKAHGKIDIN

-361 EEKNKAV
+361 EEKNKAI

-395 NDIIDKPLFNQMYD
+395 NDIIDKPVFNQMYD

-435 YNEAKRRAE
+435 YNEAKKRAD

>member
-1 MEGRKIN
+1 
-8 IDSADSLL
+8 
-16 MAINEVVRN
+16 
-25 TYNTKGYDDKKHN
+25 
-38 KTEEITQTVKKEWS
+38 
-52 NYIEAVLLSQILRNL
+52 
-67 NVTDKLTPNGKQ
+67 
-79 LYNQLAA
+79 
-86 KAGKKDSYFINFKKS
+86 
-101 IETKSIGLYA
+101 
-111 KYTPSSRSKIS
+111 
-122 TRTDYVSRKREYILS
+122 
-137 PEGGRKDAYSLT
+137 
-149 SSLMDSQSNLLENFN
+149 MDSQSNLLENFN

-240 YMRYFT
+240 YMMYFT

-259 LELTSQSLTN
+259 LELTSQNLTN

-395 NDIIDKPLFNQMYD
+395 NDIIDKPVFNQMYD

-449 IKTDY
+449 IKSDY

-468 GYNFGN
+468 GYKFGN

>member
-1 MEGRKIN
+1 MEEIKIN
-8 IDSADSLL
+8 INSADSLL

-52 NYIEAVLLSQILRNL
+52 NYVEAVLLSQILRNL
-67 NVTDKLTPNGKQ
+67 NATDKLTPNGKQ

-86 KAGKKDSYFINFKKS
+86 KAGKRDSYFINFKKS
-101 IETKSIGLYA
+101 IETKSTGLYA
-111 KYTPSSRSKIS
+111 KYTPSSRSKIVVNGNS
-122 TRTDYVSRKREYILS
+122 ECILL
-137 PEGGRKDAYSLT
+137 PEGGRKDAFALSTSLI
-149 SSLMDSQSNLLENFN
+149 SSKLNLLEKFE
-164 KSSATMFLPDYNK
+164 K
-177 IVSQTQ
+177 ISTTLAVPSMEQVAAKASQMSRSVDDLKFSGIENTIKNDLNTNAGLRYL
-183 EMLGSNL
+183 ESVKNSL
-190 YGETQSFKSAL
+190 YAISRQK
-201 EREGQPQISV
+201 ISV
-211 AKLEEITRN
+211 QE
-220 VNYLNSK
+220 
-227 IVYINFT
+227 T
-234 IENMNK
+234 IDYMNK
-240 YMRYFT
+240 YMAYFT
-246 PETKAVLNKFIKE
+246 PETKAVLNNFIKE
-259 LELTSQSLTN
+259 LESLTKELTAEEEMILN
-269 EVIQLKEDYTKERV
+269 NLNKKEVEV
-283 SISEKVHGKVDVN
+283 SEKAHGKIDIN
-296 RLVALMT
+296 RLVALMA
-303 MVDRKTD
+303 MVERKTD

-339 QEALRIYNLSKQSR
+339 QEALRIYNLSKQSQ
-353 INDLRIES
+353 INNIRIES

-395 NDIIDKPLFNQMYD
+395 NDIIDKQLFNKMYD

-419 YALELMVQSYL
+419 YAIELMVQSYL

>member
-1 MEGRKIN
+1 MEEIKIN
-8 IDSADSLL
+8 INSADSLL

-52 NYIEAVLLSQILRNL
+52 NYVEAVLLSQILRNL
-67 NVTDKLTPNGKQ
+67 NATDKLTPNGKQ

-86 KAGKKDSYFINFKKS
+86 KAGKRDSYFINFKKS
-101 IETKSIGLYA
+101 IETKSTGLYA
-111 KYTPSSRSKIS
+111 KYTPSSRSKIVVNGNS
-122 TRTDYVSRKREYILS
+122 ECILL
-137 PEGGRKDAYSLT
+137 PEGGRKDAFALSTSLI
-149 SSLMDSQSNLLENFN
+149 SSKLNLLEKFE
-164 KSSATMFLPDYNK
+164 K
-177 IVSQTQ
+177 ISTTLAVPSMEQVAAKASQMSRSVDDLKFSGIENTIKNDLNTNAGLRYL
-183 EMLGSNL
+183 ESVKNSL
-190 YGETQSFKSAL
+190 YAISRQK
-201 EREGQPQISV
+201 ISV
-211 AKLEEITRN
+211 QE
-220 VNYLNSK
+220 
-227 IVYINFT
+227 T
-234 IENMNK
+234 IDYMNK
-240 YMRYFT
+240 YMAYFT
-246 PETKAVLNKFIKE
+246 PETKAVLNNFIKE
-259 LELTSQSLTN
+259 LESLTKELTAEEEMILN
-269 EVIQLKEDYTKERV
+269 NLNKKEVEV
-283 SISEKVHGKVDVN
+283 SEKTHGKIDIN
-296 RLVALMT
+296 RLVALMA
-303 MVDRKTD
+303 MVERKTD

-339 QEALRIYNLSKQSR
+339 QEALRIYNLSKQSQ
-353 INDLRIES
+353 INNIRIES

-419 YALELMVQSYL
+419 YAIELMVQSYL

>member
-1 MEGRKIN
+1 MEEIKIN
-8 IDSADSLL
+8 INSADSLL

-38 KTEEITQTVKKEWS
+38 KAEEITQTVKKEWS

-67 NVTDKLTPNGKQ
+67 NATDKLTPNGKQ

-86 KAGKKDSYFINFKKS
+86 KAGKRDSYFINFKKS
-101 IETKSIGLYA
+101 IETKSTGLYA
-111 KYTPSSRSKIS
+111 KYTPSSRSKIVVNGNS
-122 TRTDYVSRKREYILS
+122 ECILL
-137 PEGGRKDAYSLT
+137 PEGGRKDAFALSTSLI
-149 SSLMDSQSNLLENFN
+149 SSKLNLLEKFE
-164 KSSATMFLPDYNK
+164 K
-177 IVSQTQ
+177 ISTTLAVPSMEQVAAKASQMSRSVDDLKFSGIENTIKNDLNTNAGLRYL
-183 EMLGSNL
+183 ESVKNSL
-190 YGETQSFKSAL
+190 YAISRQK
-201 EREGQPQISV
+201 ISV
-211 AKLEEITRN
+211 QE
-220 VNYLNSK
+220 
-227 IVYINFT
+227 T
-234 IENMNK
+234 IDYMNK
-240 YMRYFT
+240 YMAYFT
-246 PETKAVLNKFIKE
+246 PETKAVLNNFIKE
-259 LELTSQSLTN
+259 LESLTKELTAE
-269 EVIQLKEDYTKERV
+269 EVMILNNLNKKEVEV
-283 SISEKVHGKVDVN
+283 SEKAHGKIDIN
-296 RLVALMT
+296 RLVALMA
-303 MVDRKTD
+303 MVERKTD

-339 QEALRIYNLSKQSR
+339 QEALRIYNLSKQSQ
-353 INDLRIES
+353 INNIRIES

-395 NDIIDKPLFNQMYD
+395 NDIINKPLFNQMYD

-419 YALELMVQSYL
+419 YAIELMVQSYL

>member
-38 KTEEITQTVKKEWS
+38 KAEEITQTVKKEWS
-52 NYIEAVLLSQILRNL
+52 NYVEAVLLSQILRNL
-67 NVTDKLTPNGKQ
+67 NTTDKLTPNGKQ

-86 KAGKKDSYFINFKKS
+86 KAGKRDSYFINFKKS
-101 IETKSIGLYA
+101 IETKSTGLYA
-111 KYTPSSRSKIS
+111 KYTPSSRSKIVVNGNS
-122 TRTDYVSRKREYILS
+122 ECILL
-137 PEGGRKDAYSLT
+137 PEGGRKDAFALSTSLI
-149 SSLMDSQSNLLENFN
+149 SSKLNLLEKFE
-164 KSSATMFLPDYNK
+164 K
-177 IVSQTQ
+177 ISTTLAVPSMEQVAAKASQMSRSVDDLKFSGIENTIKND
-183 EMLGSNL
+183 LNTNVGL
-190 YGETQSFKSAL
+190 RYL
-201 EREGQPQISV
+201 ESVKNSLHAISRQKISV
-211 AKLEEITRN
+211 QE
-220 VNYLNSK
+220 
-227 IVYINFT
+227 T
-234 IENMNK
+234 IDYMNK
-240 YMRYFT
+240 YMAYFT
-246 PETKAVLNKFIKE
+246 PETKAVLNNFIKE
-259 LELTSQSLTN
+259 LESLTKELTAEEEMILN
-269 EVIQLKEDYTKERV
+269 NLNKKEVEV
-283 SISEKVHGKVDVN
+283 SEKAHGKIDIN
-296 RLVALMT
+296 RLVALMA
-303 MVDRKTD
+303 MVERKTD

-339 QEALRIYNLSKQSR
+339 QEALRIYNLSKQSQ
-353 INDLRIES
+353 INNIRIES

-419 YALELMVQSYL
+419 YAIELMVQSYL

>member
-1 MEGRKIN
+1 MEEIKIN
-8 IDSADSLL
+8 INSADSLL

-52 NYIEAVLLSQILRNL
+52 NYVEAVLLSQILRNL
-67 NVTDKLTPNGKQ
+67 NTTDKLTPNGKQ

-86 KAGKKDSYFINFKKS
+86 KAGKRDSYFINFKKS
-101 IETKSIGLYA
+101 IETKSTGLYA
-111 KYTPSSRSKIS
+111 KYTPSSRSKIVVNGNS
-122 TRTDYVSRKREYILS
+122 ECILL
-137 PEGGRKDAYSLT
+137 PEGGRKDAFALSTSLI
-149 SSLMDSQSNLLENFN
+149 SSKLNLLEKFE
-164 KSSATMFLPDYNK
+164 K
-177 IVSQTQ
+177 ISTTLAVPSMEQVAAKASQMSRSVDDLKFSGIENTIKNDLNTNAGLRYL
-183 EMLGSNL
+183 ESVKNSL
-190 YGETQSFKSAL
+190 YAISRQK
-201 EREGQPQISV
+201 ISV
-211 AKLEEITRN
+211 QE
-220 VNYLNSK
+220 
-227 IVYINFT
+227 T
-234 IENMNK
+234 IDYMNK
-240 YMRYFT
+240 YMAYFT
-246 PETKAVLNKFIKE
+246 PETKAVLNNFIKE
-259 LELTSQSLTN
+259 LESLTKELTAEEEMILN
-269 EVIQLKEDYTKERV
+269 NLNKKEVEV
-283 SISEKVHGKVDVN
+283 SEKAHGKIDIN
-296 RLVALMT
+296 RLVALMA
-303 MVDRKTD
+303 MVERKTD

-339 QEALRIYNLSKQSR
+339 QEALRIYNLSKQSQ
-353 INDLRIES
+353 INNIRIES

-419 YALELMVQSYL
+419 YAIELMVQSYL

>member
-1 MEGRKIN
+1 
-8 IDSADSLL
+8 
-16 MAINEVVRN
+16 MAINKVVRN
-25 TYNTKGYDDKKHN
+25 TYNTKGYNDKKHN

-86 KAGKKDSYFINFKKS
+86 KAGKRDSYFINFKKS
-101 IETKSIGLYA
+101 IETKSTGLYA
-111 KYTPSSRSKIS
+111 KYTPSSRSKIVVNGNS
-122 TRTDYVSRKREYILS
+122 ECILL
-137 PEGGRKDAYSLT
+137 PEGGRKDAFALSTSLI
-149 SSLMDSQSNLLENFN
+149 SSKLNLLEKFE
-164 KSSATMFLPDYNK
+164 K
-177 IVSQTQ
+177 ISTTLAVPSMEQVAAKASQMSRSVDDLKFSGIENTIKNDLNTNAGLRYL
-183 EMLGSNL
+183 ESVKNSL
-190 YGETQSFKSAL
+190 YAISRQK
-201 EREGQPQISV
+201 ISV
-211 AKLEEITRN
+211 QE
-220 VNYLNSK
+220 
-227 IVYINFT
+227 T
-234 IENMNK
+234 IDYMNK
-240 YMRYFT
+240 YMAYFT
-246 PETKAVLNKFIKE
+246 PETKAVLNNFIKE
-259 LELTSQSLTN
+259 LESLTKELTAEEEMILN
-269 EVIQLKEDYTKERV
+269 NLNKKEVEV
-283 SISEKVHGKVDVN
+283 SEKAHGKIDIN
-296 RLVALMT
+296 RLVALMA
-303 MVDRKTD
+303 MVERKTD

-339 QEALRIYNLSKQSR
+339 QEALRIYNLSKQSQ
-353 INDLRIES
+353 INNIRIES

-395 NDIIDKPLFNQMYD
+395 NDIIDKQLFNKMYD

-419 YALELMVQSYL
+419 YTLELMVQSYL

>member
-1 MEGRKIN
+1 MEEIKIN
-8 IDSADSLL
+8 INSADSLL
-16 MAINEVVRN
+16 MAINKVVRN
-25 TYNTKGYDDKKHN
+25 TYNTKGYDDKKHD
-38 KTEEITQTVKKEWS
+38 KTEKITQTVKKEWS

-101 IETKSIGLYA
+101 IETKSTGLYA
-111 KYTPSSRSKIS
+111 KYTPSSRSKIVVNGNS
-122 TRTDYVSRKREYILS
+122 ECILL
-137 PEGGRKDAYSLT
+137 PEGGRKDAFALSTSLI
-149 SSLMDSQSNLLENFN
+149 SSKLNLLEKFEKLSTTLAVPSMEQVAAKASKMSRSVDDLKFSGIENTIKN
-164 KSSATMFLPDYNK
+164 DLNTNAGLRHLESVKNS
-177 IVSQTQ
+177 
-183 EMLGSNL
+183 L
-190 YGETQSFKSAL
+190 YVIS
-201 EREGQPQISV
+201 GQKISV
-211 AKLEEITRN
+211 QE
-220 VNYLNSK
+220 
-227 IVYINFT
+227 T
-234 IENMNK
+234 IDYMNK
-240 YMRYFT
+240 YMAYFT
-246 PETKAVLNKFIKE
+246 PETKAVLNNFIKE
-259 LELTSQSLTN
+259 LESLTKELTAE
-269 EVIQLKEDYTKERV
+269 EVMILNNLNKKDVEV
-283 SISEKVHGKVDVN
+283 SEKAHGKIDIN

-339 QEALRIYNLSKQSR
+339 QEALRIYNLSEQSQ
-353 INDLRIES
+353 INNMRIES

-368 IPDEGLSHDDLKE
+368 IPDECLSHDDLKE

-395 NDIIDKPLFNQMYD
+395 NDIIDKPVFNQMYD

-419 YALELMVQSYL
+419 YAIELMVQSYL

-449 IKTDY
+449 IKSDY

>member
-16 MAINEVVRN
+16 VAINEVVRN

-67 NVTDKLTPNGKQ
+67 NAIDKLTPNGKQ

-111 KYTPSSRSKIS
+111 KYTPSSRSKIVVNGNS
-122 TRTDYVSRKREYILS
+122 ECILL
-137 PEGGRKDAYSLT
+137 PEGGRKDAFALSTSLI
-149 SSLMDSQSNLLENFN
+149 SSKLNLLEKFEKISTTLAVPSREQVAAKASEMS
-164 KSSATMFLPDYNK
+164 KSVDDLKFSRIENTIKNDLNTNTGLRYL
-177 IVSQTQ
+177 
-183 EMLGSNL
+183 E
-190 YGETQSFKSAL
+190 SFKNSLYAIS
-201 EREGQPQISV
+201 RQKISV
-211 AKLEEITRN
+211 QE
-220 VNYLNSK
+220 
-227 IVYINFT
+227 T
-234 IENMNK
+234 IDYMNK
-240 YMRYFT
+240 YMAYFT
-246 PETKAVLNKFIKE
+246 PETKAVLNNFIKE
-259 LELTSQSLTN
+259 LESLTKELTAEEEMILN
-269 EVIQLKEDYTKERV
+269 NLNKKEVEV
-283 SISEKVHGKVDVN
+283 SEKAHGKIDIN
-296 RLVALMT
+296 RLVALMA
-303 MVDRKTD
+303 MVERKTD

-324 EQELERASKENSIAY
+324 EQELERASKENPIAY

-368 IPDEGLSHDDLKE
+368 IPDEGLSHDNLKE

-449 IKTDY
+449 IKSDY

>member
-38 KTEEITQTVKKEWS
+38 NAEEITQTVKKEWS

-67 NVTDKLTPNGKQ
+67 NATDKLTPNGKQ

-86 KAGKKDSYFINFKKS
+86 KAGKRDSYFINFKKS
-101 IETKSIGLYA
+101 IETKSTGLYA
-111 KYTPSSRSKIS
+111 KYTPSSRSKIVVNGNS
-122 TRTDYVSRKREYILS
+122 ECILL
-137 PEGGRKDAYSLT
+137 PEGGRKDAFALSTSLI
-149 SSLMDSQSNLLENFN
+149 SSKLNLLEKFE
-164 KSSATMFLPDYNK
+164 KISTTLAVPSMEQVATKASKMSRSVDDLKFSGIENTIKNDLNTNAGLRYLESVKN
-177 IVSQTQ
+177 S
-183 EMLGSNL
+183 L
-190 YGETQSFKSAL
+190 Y
-201 EREGQPQISV
+201 QISGQ
-211 AKLEEITRN
+211 K
-220 VNYLNSK
+220 NS
-227 IVYINFT
+227 VQET
-234 IENMNK
+234 IDYMNK
-240 YMRYFT
+240 YMAYFT
-246 PETKAVLNKFIKE
+246 PETKAVLNNFIKE
-259 LELTSQSLTN
+259 LESLTKELTAE
-269 EVIQLKEDYTKERV
+269 EVMILNNLNKKEVEV
-283 SISEKVHGKVDVN
+283 SEKAHGKIDIN
-296 RLVALMT
+296 RLVALRT

-361 EEKNKAV
+361 EEKNKAI

-395 NDIIDKPLFNQMYD
+395 NDIIDKPVFNQMYD

-435 YNEAKRRAE
+435 YNEAKKRAD

>member
-38 KTEEITQTVKKEWS
+38 KAEEITQTVKKEWS
-52 NYIEAVLLSQILRNL
+52 NYVEAVLLSQILRNL
-67 NVTDKLTPNGKQ
+67 NTTDKLTPNGKQ

-86 KAGKKDSYFINFKKS
+86 KAGKRDSYFINFKKS
-101 IETKSIGLYA
+101 IETKSTGLYA
-111 KYTPSSRSKIS
+111 KYTPSSRSKIVVNGNS
-122 TRTDYVSRKREYILS
+122 ECILL
-137 PEGGRKDAYSLT
+137 PEGGRKDAFALSTSLI
-149 SSLMDSQSNLLENFN
+149 SSKLNLLEKFE
-164 KSSATMFLPDYNK
+164 K
-177 IVSQTQ
+177 ISTTLAVPSMEQVAAKASQMSRSVDDLKFSGIENTIKNDLNTNAGLRYL
-183 EMLGSNL
+183 ESVKNSL
-190 YGETQSFKSAL
+190 YAISRQK
-201 EREGQPQISV
+201 ISV
-211 AKLEEITRN
+211 QE
-220 VNYLNSK
+220 
-227 IVYINFT
+227 T
-234 IENMNK
+234 IDYMNK
-240 YMRYFT
+240 YMAYFT
-246 PETKAVLNKFIKE
+246 PETKAVLNNFIKE
-259 LELTSQSLTN
+259 LESLTKELTAE
-269 EVIQLKEDYTKERV
+269 EVMILNNLNKKEVEV
-283 SISEKVHGKVDVN
+283 SEKAHGKIDIN
-296 RLVALMT
+296 RLVALMA
-303 MVDRKTD
+303 MVERKTD

-339 QEALRIYNLSKQSR
+339 QEALRIYNLSKQSQ
-353 INDLRIES
+353 INNIRIES

-419 YALELMVQSYL
+419 YAIELMVQSYL

>member
-1 MEGRKIN
+1 MEEIKIN
-8 IDSADSLL
+8 INSADSLL

-52 NYIEAVLLSQILRNL
+52 NYVEAVLLSQILRNL
-67 NVTDKLTPNGKQ
+67 NATDKLTPNGKQ

-86 KAGKKDSYFINFKKS
+86 KAGKRDSYFINFKKS
-101 IETKSIGLYA
+101 IETKSTGLYA
-111 KYTPSSRSKIS
+111 KYTPSSRSKIVVNGNS
-122 TRTDYVSRKREYILS
+122 ECFLL
-137 PEGGRKDAYSLT
+137 PEGGRKDAFALSTSLI
-149 SSLMDSQSNLLENFN
+149 SSKLNLLEKFE
-164 KSSATMFLPDYNK
+164 K
-177 IVSQTQ
+177 ISTTLAVPSMEQVAAKASQMSRSVDDLKFSGIENTIKNDLNTNAGLRYL
-183 EMLGSNL
+183 ESVKNSL
-190 YGETQSFKSAL
+190 YAISRQK
-201 EREGQPQISV
+201 ISV
-211 AKLEEITRN
+211 QE
-220 VNYLNSK
+220 
-227 IVYINFT
+227 T
-234 IENMNK
+234 IDYMNK
-240 YMRYFT
+240 YMAYFT
-246 PETKAVLNKFIKE
+246 PETKAVLNNFIKE
-259 LELTSQSLTN
+259 LESLTKELTAEEEMILN
-269 EVIQLKEDYTKERV
+269 NLNKKEVEV
-283 SISEKVHGKVDVN
+283 SEKAHGKIDIN

-339 QEALRIYNLSKQSR
+339 QEALRIYNLSKQSQ
-353 INDLRIES
+353 INNIRIES

-419 YALELMVQSYL
+419 YAIELMVQSYL

>member
-1 MEGRKIN
+1 MEEIKIN
-8 IDSADSLL
+8 INSADSLL

-38 KTEEITQTVKKEWS
+38 KAEEITQTVKKEWS

-86 KAGKKDSYFINFKKS
+86 KAGKRDSYFINFKKS
-101 IETKSIGLYA
+101 IETKSTGLYA
-111 KYTPSSRSKIS
+111 KYTPSSRSKIVVNGNS
-122 TRTDYVSRKREYILS
+122 ECILL
-137 PEGGRKDAYSLT
+137 PEGGRKDAFALSTSLI
-149 SSLMDSQSNLLENFN
+149 SSKLNLLEKFE
-164 KSSATMFLPDYNK
+164 K
-177 IVSQTQ
+177 ISTTLAVPSMEQVAAKASQMSRSVDDLKFSGIENTIKNDLNTNAGLRYL
-183 EMLGSNL
+183 ESVKNSL
-190 YGETQSFKSAL
+190 YAISRQK
-201 EREGQPQISV
+201 ISV
-211 AKLEEITRN
+211 QE
-220 VNYLNSK
+220 
-227 IVYINFT
+227 T
-234 IENMNK
+234 IDYMNK
-240 YMRYFT
+240 YMAYFT
-246 PETKAVLNKFIKE
+246 PETKAVLNNFIKE
-259 LELTSQSLTN
+259 LESLTKELTAEEEMILN
-269 EVIQLKEDYTKERV
+269 NLNKKEVEV
-283 SISEKVHGKVDVN
+283 SEKAHGKIDIN
-296 RLVALMT
+296 RLVALMA
-303 MVDRKTD
+303 MVERKTD

-339 QEALRIYNLSKQSR
+339 QEALRIYNLSKQSQ
-353 INDLRIES
+353 INNIRIES

-419 YALELMVQSYL
+419 YAIELMVQSYL

-435 YNEAKRRAE
+435 YNEAKRRAD

>member
-38 KTEEITQTVKKEWS
+38 KAEEITQTVKKEWS

-86 KAGKKDSYFINFKKS
+86 KAGKRDSYFINFKKS
-101 IETKSIGLYA
+101 IETKSTGLYA
-111 KYTPSSRSKIS
+111 KYTPSSRSKIVVNGNS
-122 TRTDYVSRKREYILS
+122 ECILL
-137 PEGGRKDAYSLT
+137 PEGGRKDAFALSTSLI
-149 SSLMDSQSNLLENFN
+149 SSKLNLLEKFE
-164 KSSATMFLPDYNK
+164 K
-177 IVSQTQ
+177 ISTTLAVPSMEQVAAKASQMSRSVDDLKFSGIENTIKNDLNTNAGLRYL
-183 EMLGSNL
+183 ESVKNSL
-190 YGETQSFKSAL
+190 YAISRQK
-201 EREGQPQISV
+201 ISV
-211 AKLEEITRN
+211 QE
-220 VNYLNSK
+220 
-227 IVYINFT
+227 T
-234 IENMNK
+234 IDYMNK
-240 YMRYFT
+240 YMAYFT
-246 PETKAVLNKFIKE
+246 PETKAVLNNFIKE
-259 LELTSQSLTN
+259 LESLTKELTAEEEMILN
-269 EVIQLKEDYTKERV
+269 NLNKKEVEV
-283 SISEKVHGKVDVN
+283 SEKAHGKIDIN
-296 RLVALMT
+296 RLVALMA
-303 MVDRKTD
+303 MVERKTD

-339 QEALRIYNLSKQSR
+339 QEALRIYNLSKQSQ
-353 INDLRIES
+353 INNIRIES

-419 YALELMVQSYL
+419 YAIELMVQSYL